1 MLPAQKNPVAICR
14 LLFSN
19 FAGHF
24 GIALKGMLWTPAFWT
39 ARTVPASTTIGSAA
53 GDLGQLVLH
62 CALSCSCSVTGA
74 CANSKQVSTGPAITI
89 GISRSSDCRTMGNA
103 PHHAR
108 QLGNHM
114 MNFPLCGEQLSPVY
128 CTSETLPSLK
138 VTFMSL

>member
-24 GIALKGMLWTPAFWT
+24 GIALKGMLCTPAFGT
-39 ARTVPASTTIGSAA
+39 ARTVPASTTAA
-53 GDLGQLVLH
+53 PPPAILASLY
-62 CALSCSCSVTGA
+62 CALSYSCSVTGA
-74 CANSKQVSTGPAITI
+74 CANSKQVSTGHAITI